1 MRLEPMSDSA
11 KCATFSTQWSFYE
24 FAFIRF
30 NGCSKGVFMSELLQS
45 LNPRQLQAVT
55 APEESILILAGAGS
69 GKTRVLT
76 TRIAWL
82 LQEHRTQTSEI
93 LAVTFTNK
101 ATAEM
106 KERIRKKLIDN
117 NILNEKEISV
127 FNRGRNAK
135 CSHHP
140 KNTDIITY
148 KQATGFEA
156 LIGYL
161 YLEDKK
167 RLDEIIKLCLEE
179 IECTYMEKM

>member
-1 MRLEPMSDSA
+1 MNKNILVLAYLGDSVFELYIRNYLIDKFA
-11 KCATFSTQWSFYE
+11 KVNTLQNEAIKIVG
-24 FAFIRF
+24 A
-30 NGCSKGVFMSELLQS
+30 KG
-45 LNPRQLQAVT
+45 QAN
-55 APEESILILAGAGS
+55 LI
-69 GKTRVLT
+69 
-76 TRIAWL
+76 
-82 LQEHRTQTSEI
+82 
-93 LAVTFTNK
+93 
-101 ATAEM
+101 
-106 KERIRKKLIDN
+106 KKLIDN

>member
-1 MRLEPMSDSA
+1 MNNNILVLAYLGDSVFELYIRNYLIDKFAKVNTLQNEAIKIVSA
-11 KCATFSTQWSFYE
+11 K
-24 FAFIRF
+24 
-30 NGCSKGVFMSELLQS
+30 G
-45 LNPRQLQAVT
+45 QAN
-55 APEESILILAGAGS
+55 LI
-69 GKTRVLT
+69 
-76 TRIAWL
+76 
-82 LQEHRTQTSEI
+82 
-93 LAVTFTNK
+93 
-101 ATAEM
+101 
-106 KERIRKKLIDN
+106 KKLIEN

>member
-1 MRLEPMSDSA
+1 MNKNILVLAYLGDSVFELYIRNYLIDKFAKVNTLQNEAIKIVSA
-11 KCATFSTQWSFYE
+11 KGQA
-24 FAFIRF
+24 
-30 NGCSKGVFMSELLQS
+30 S
-45 LNPRQLQAVT
+45 L
-55 APEESILILAGAGS
+55 I
-69 GKTRVLT
+69 
-76 TRIAWL
+76 
-82 LQEHRTQTSEI
+82 
-93 LAVTFTNK
+93 
-101 ATAEM
+101 
-106 KERIRKKLIDN
+106 KKLIDN

>member
-1 MRLEPMSDSA
+1 MNKNILVLAYLGDSVFELYIRNYLIDKFAKVNTLQNEAIKIVSA
-11 KCATFSTQWSFYE
+11 KGQA
-24 FAFIRF
+24 
-30 NGCSKGVFMSELLQS
+30 S
-45 LNPRQLQAVT
+45 L
-55 APEESILILAGAGS
+55 I
-69 GKTRVLT
+69 
-76 TRIAWL
+76 
-82 LQEHRTQTSEI
+82 
-93 LAVTFTNK
+93 
-101 ATAEM
+101 
-106 KERIRKKLIDN
+106 KKLIDN
-117 NILNEKEISV
+117 NILKENEISV

-135 CSHHP
+135 CCHHP

>member
-1 MRLEPMSDSA
+1 MNKNILVLAYLGDSVFELYIRNYLIDKFA
-11 KCATFSTQWSFYE
+11 KVNTLQNEAIKIVG
-24 FAFIRF
+24 A
-30 NGCSKGVFMSELLQS
+30 KG
-45 LNPRQLQAVT
+45 QAN
-55 APEESILILAGAGS
+55 LI
-69 GKTRVLT
+69 
-76 TRIAWL
+76 
-82 LQEHRTQTSEI
+82 
-93 LAVTFTNK
+93 
-101 ATAEM
+101 
-106 KERIRKKLIDN
+106 KKLIDN

-179 IECTYMEKM
+179 IECMYMEKM

>member
-1 MRLEPMSDSA
+1 MNKNILVLAYLGDSVFELYIRNYLIDKFAKVNTLQNEAIKIVSA
-11 KCATFSTQWSFYE
+11 K
-24 FAFIRF
+24 
-30 NGCSKGVFMSELLQS
+30 G
-45 LNPRQLQAVT
+45 QAN
-55 APEESILILAGAGS
+55 LI
-69 GKTRVLT
+69 
-76 TRIAWL
+76 
-82 LQEHRTQTSEI
+82 
-93 LAVTFTNK
+93 
-101 ATAEM
+101 
-106 KERIRKKLIDN
+106 KKLIDN